1 MYVPSKDN
9 PVDHAP
15 RGLIDVNPGGKCSA
29 WVNAP
34 QFLWESEHTWPVEKD
49 VQMVRETDVEEKFS
63 LKVNLV

>member
-1 MYVPSKDN
+1 MPSKDN

-15 RGLIDVNPGGKCSA
+15 RGLIDVSPGGKCSA

-34 QFLWESEHTWPVEKD
+34 QFLWESELTWPVEKD
-49 VQMVRETDVEEKFS
+49 IQMVREIDVEEKFS